1 MFSMFR
7 LVLVFVMTASIVLP
21 KKPQMCDAET
31 QTSWEEPPQVPKGIV
46 ARVSS
51 LIF

>member
-1 MFSMFR
+1 MFR
-7 LVLVFVMTASIVLP
+7 LVLVFVMIASIVLT

-31 QTSWEEPPQVPKGIV
+31 QTSWEEPQVPKGIV